1 MNSSSPS
8 VWLLFATRLVRMFAY
23 GILGV
28 ILVLYL
34 AATGLGEARIG
45 LLLTMT
51 FLGDAAISLWL
62 STHADRWGRRR
73 RADGRSS
80 TWWN

>member
-1 MNSSSPS
+1 M
-8 VWLLFATRLVRMFAY
+8 VRQCLVALCHAVVRMFAY

-34 AATGLGEARIG
+34 AAPGWEARIG

-62 STHADRWGRRR
+62 STHADRWAGG
-73 RADGRSS
+73 ACSS
-80 TWWN
+80 PVRP